1 MSNQLCSEI
10 AKNTKGEKI
19 LLIGSSGNIGGKA
32 LEILL
37 KHGIASSITAFDKKE
52 PKIKELPASVKV
64 LSGDQ
69 ADITN
74 ADAVKNGMKG
84 NTIVVC
90 AIGVPRFTAPGEKKL
105 TPYEIE
111 QDGVQNI
118 VDAAKKEGVK
128 QIIYISALG
137 VARGDKIPE
146 FHIAHLA
153 KRSAE
158 NILKKSGIS
167 YTILRPSGYFF
178 DFRDLLAAAVAGRYH
193 VVEGS
198 KAKMQPL
205 HQDDMAITL
214 IASIN
219 NKRTK
224 NKIIPVG
231 GSEIFSFDDLGKLF
245 GKVLKKETQITCSIA
260 VDIYANFRLGKIHPC
275 ININNPRNLPYLFNH
290 TFRYPVEFHK
300 VVPLY
305 IKLQGRI
312 PLTMHTSNRN
322 ILHISQKARYFC
334 KLPANGCHYLLLRH
348 LPF

>member
-1 MSNQLCSEI
+1 MSNQLYSEI
-10 AKNTKGEKI
+10 AKNTKGGKI

-37 KHGIASSITAFDKKE
+37 KHGKASSITAFDKKE
-52 PKIKELPASVKV
+52 PKIKELPSSVKV

-84 NTIVVC
+84 NTIAVC

-153 KRSAE
+153 KRNAE
-158 NILKKSGIS
+158 NILKKSGLS

-205 HQDDMAITL
+205 HQDDMATIL
-214 IASIN
+214 IVSIN

-231 GSEIFSFDDLGKLF
+231 GSEIFSFDELGKLF
-245 GKVLKKETQITCSIA
+245 GKVLKKEVEIIRLAPDHYKREYFNSDVILFRATSDSILTKKELDTLLA
-260 VDIYANFRLGKIHPC
+260 AFPGLSLGKLGDYL
-275 ININNPRNLPYLFNH
+275 NNPSDPMLKAF
-290 TFRYPVEFHK
+290 F
-300 VVPLY
+300 
-305 IKLQGRI
+305 
-312 PLTMHTSNRN
+312 
-322 ILHISQKARYFC
+322 QKD
-334 KLPANGCHYLLLRH
+334 
-348 LPF
+348 

>member
-1 MSNQLCSEI
+1 MSNQLYSEI

-37 KHGIASSITAFDKKE
+37 KHGKASSITAFDKKE
-52 PKIKELPASVKV
+52 PKIKELPSSVKV

-111 QDGVQNI
+111 QAGVQNI

-153 KRSAE
+153 KRNAE
-158 NILKKSGIS
+158 NILKKSGLS

-205 HQDDMAITL
+205 HQDDMATIL

-231 GSEIFSFDDLGKLF
+231 GSEIFSFDELGKVF
-245 GKVLKKETQITCSIA
+245 GKVLKKEVEIIRLAPDHYKREYFNSDVILFRATSDSILTKKELDTLLA
-260 VDIYANFRLGKIHPC
+260 AFPGLSLGKLGDYL
-275 ININNPRNLPYLFNH
+275 NNPSDPMLKAF
-290 TFRYPVEFHK
+290 F
-300 VVPLY
+300 
-305 IKLQGRI
+305 
-312 PLTMHTSNRN
+312 
-322 ILHISQKARYFC
+322 QKA
-334 KLPANGCHYLLLRH
+334 
-348 LPF
+348 

>member
-1 MSNQLCSEI
+1 MSNQLYSEI
-10 AKNTKGEKI
+10 AKNTKGGKI

-32 LEILL
+32 LKILL
-37 KHGIASSITAFDKKE
+37 KHGKASSITAFDKKE
-52 PKIKELPASVKV
+52 PKIKELPSSVKV

-74 ADAVKNGMKG
+74 ADAVRNGMKG
-84 NTIVVC
+84 NTIAVC

-105 TPYEIE
+105 TPYELE
-111 QDGVQNI
+111 QAGVQNI

-153 KRSAE
+153 KRNAE

-205 HQDDMAITL
+205 HQDDMATIL

-231 GSEIFSFDDLGKLF
+231 GSEIFSFDELGKLF
-245 GKVLKKETQITCSIA
+245 GKVLKKEVEIIRLAPDHYKREYFNSDVILFRATSDSILTKKELDTLLA
-260 VDIYANFRLGKIHPC
+260 AFPGLSLGKLGDYL
-275 ININNPRNLPYLFNH
+275 NNPSDPMLKAF
-290 TFRYPVEFHK
+290 F
-300 VVPLY
+300 
-305 IKLQGRI
+305 
-312 PLTMHTSNRN
+312 
-322 ILHISQKARYFC
+322 QKA
-334 KLPANGCHYLLLRH
+334 
-348 LPF
+348 